1 MVVIQKTHILNSQ
14 IMIEENSKFD
24 VFVQRVKEYAD
35 ERVKLYILD
44 LKDKVASLVSS
55 AALLLIAIVLG
66 VFSLFFLFVALAK
79 YISTYYNQPSLGY
92 LVVGLF
98 FVLLVIL
105 AFVNRV
111 SWIQTPISNAIIKQ
125 IHDDED

>member
-1 MVVIQKTHILNSQ
+1 
-14 IMIEENSKFD
+14 MIEENSKLD

-44 LKDKVASLVSS
+44 LKDKVATLISS
-55 AALLLIAIVLG
+55 AALLLISVILG

-79 YISTYYNQPSLGY
+79 YISTYYNEPAIGY

-98 FVLLVIL
+98 FLILVVLAL
-105 AFVNRV
+105 VNRLN
-111 SWIQTPISNAIIKQ
+111 WIQTPISNAVIKQ

>member
-1 MVVIQKTHILNSQ
+1 
-14 IMIEENSKFD
+14 MIEENSKFD

-44 LKDKVASLVSS
+44 LKDKVASLISS
-55 AALLLIAIVLG
+55 AALLLITAVLG
-66 VFSLFFLFVALAK
+66 IFSLFFLFVALAK
-79 YISTYYNQPSLGY
+79 WISTYFNEPALGY

-98 FVLLVIL
+98 FVILVIL

-111 SWIQTPISNAIIKQ
+111 NWIRTPVSNAIIKQ
-125 IHDDED
+125 IHDDDED

>member
-1 MVVIQKTHILNSQ
+1 
-14 IMIEENSKFD
+14 MIEENSKLD

-44 LKDKVASLVSS
+44 LKDKVVTLISS
-55 AALLLIAIVLG
+55 AALLLISAILG

>member
-1 MVVIQKTHILNSQ
+1 MN
-14 IMIEENSKFD
+14 EENSKFD

-35 ERVKLYILD
+35 ERVKLYLLE
-44 LKDKVASLVSS
+44 LKEKVVSLISS
-55 AALLLIAIVLG
+55 AALLLITAVLG
-66 VFSLFFLFVALAK
+66 VFSLFFLFIALAK
-79 YISTYYNQPSLGY
+79 WISTYYNQPALGY

-98 FVLLVIL
+98 FGLLVIL

-111 SWIQTPISNAIIKQ
+111 SWIQTPLSNSIIKQ